1 MAREL
6 VDAASRNVRAA
17 EVERGRLAL
26 GEAIEALRPSALSE
40 LGLLKAMDC
49 GVTRQQAGRAGRG
62 FSLHAYDPG
71 ALTALDDA
79 ASLAAYRIEQEAVNN
94 VVRHAD
100 ATAVEV
106 RLRVGWRR
114 GEPWL
119 LVAVEDDDVGI
130 SPAYRP
136 GNGLRNM
143 RDRAL
148 MLGGDLRIG
157 ARRPCVTRVRAWLR
171 AQA

>member
-1 MAREL
+1 M
-6 VDAASRNVRAA
+6 
-17 EVERGRLAL
+17 
-26 GEAIEALRPSALSE
+26 
-40 LGLLKAMDC
+40 
-49 GVTRQQAGRAGRG
+49 
-62 FSLHAYDPG
+62 
-71 ALTALDDA
+71 
-79 ASLAAYRIEQEAVNN
+79 AAYRIVQEAVNN

-119 LVAVEDDDVGI
+119 LVAVEDDGVGF
-130 SPAYRP
+130 SPTYRP

-157 ARRPCVTRVRAWLR
+157 ARRPCGTRVRAWLR